1 MNGHGKAPVTGQTPV
16 HLFLENEALQD
27 SVSPKLMFCPVLETV
42 ALNMMSNYIP
52 FPLGLFV
59 PTVDIGAFTL

>member
-1 MNGHGKAPVTGQTPV
+1 M
-16 HLFLENEALQD
+16 HLFLENKALQD